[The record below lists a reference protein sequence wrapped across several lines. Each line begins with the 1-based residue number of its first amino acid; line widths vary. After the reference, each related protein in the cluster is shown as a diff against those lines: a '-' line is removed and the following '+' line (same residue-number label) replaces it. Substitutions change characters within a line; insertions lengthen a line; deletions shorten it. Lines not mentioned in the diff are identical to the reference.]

1 MSDLAPL
8 DALNLLQSHQPIK
21 QPTQTLTREEQLAQS
36 QVLVPLQMR
45 SSFLPS
51 ESVPRDFI
59 AEQRRAKQMEWR
71 RELEAQR
78 RDDELRYFDHSKIK
92 KSI

>member
-8 DALNLLQSHQPIK
+8 DALNMLQSNKQPIK
-21 QPTQTLTREEQLAQS
+21 QQLSRDEQLAQS
-36 QVLVPLQMR
+36 QAQVPLQMR

-51 ESVPRDFI
+51 EAVPRDYL

-71 RELEAQR
+71 KELEAQR
-78 RDDELRYFDHSKIK
+78 REDELRFFIEYILIFN
-92 KSI
+92 